1 MVKGPAQDRRP
12 LPPVQDFD
20 DPFADPALHPPKH
33 WRAASGEEEAR
44 LETAM
49 RDVGGVGVQ
58 QEGPASWAEG
68 LRALLPP
75 A

>member
-33 WRAASGEEEAR
+33 WRAATAEEEAR
-44 LETAM
+44 LETAV
-49 RDVGGVGVQ
+49 RDVGGVGV
-58 QEGPASWAEG
+58 
-68 LRALLPP
+68 
-75 A
+75 